1 MRITRKVDATGPDFG
16 CKFRLRRSP
25 GASKSVFGPV
35 TAPFLSIFYFFSFF
49 CVAYLWRSL
58 NTARF
63 SDDSHFFVVTLSGG
77 FCKNAFF
84 HFFDEKCALRTY
96 SVSMAFG
103 DFRTQNYFFPLFFF
117 LTLSGDFY
125 KNAFFH
131 FFDEESVLVTC
142 GVLCPCYRGKTRSGP
157 SGAHRSNQRA
167 V

>member
-1 MRITRKVDATGPDFG
+1 MLIH
-16 CKFRLRRSP
+16 
-25 GASKSVFGPV
+25 
-35 TAPFLSIFYFFSFF
+35 FF
-49 CVAYLWRSL
+49 CVGYLWRSL

-103 DFRTQNYFFPLFFF
+103 DFRTQNYALPLFF

-125 KNAFFH
+125 KNVFFH

-157 SGAHRSNQRA
+157 SGAHRGNQRA